1 MYSVAYRVGEFK
13 YVLGSQGSCH
23 GKQIW
28 EKIRGNC
35 SNFSSVQ
42 KKSRRIFARI
52 VRLFGSANLNMLY
65 NISRKLMVLPW
76 QPNLDKNKPKLHKF

>member
-1 MYSVAYRVGEFK
+1 MYSVVYRVGEFK

-42 KKSRRIFARI
+42 KKIEENFRTNSKAFRVGEFKYAI
-52 VRLFGSANLNMLY
+52 
-65 NISRKLMVLPW
+65 
-76 QPNLDKNKPKLHKF
+76 